1 MKKLSLP
8 IIGASLLAL
17 TLMGAGCASEQ
28 PLTEEQQAAAKGM
41 TMEEYQETK
50 EAAARMNM
58 GVDEHMNMDE

>member
-8 IIGASLLAL
+8 IIGASLVVLA
-17 TLMGAGCASEQ
+17 LMGAGCSTEQ
-28 PLTEEQQAAAKGM
+28 PMTEEEQAAARGM

-58 GVDEHMNMDE
+58 GIDEHMNMDE